1 MKTREV
7 MKLMRLSDKVGV
19 AKTEKKKKEP
29 VTRHELLQDA
39 GVSKPYINV
48 GILSAVPY
56 YGAPAVVFQGSEARI
71 QEFRF
76 GDHVSVAC
84 CKV

>member
-1 MKTREV
+1 MKTRKV
-7 MKLMRLSDKVGV
+7 MKPRRLLDKAGV
-19 AKTEKKKKEP
+19 ATKKKKKEP
-29 VTRHELLQDA
+29 VTWHELLRDA
-39 GVSKPYINV
+39 GVNKPYINV
-48 GILSAVPY
+48 GVLTSIPY
-56 YGAPAVVFQGSEARI
+56 YGAPAAVFQGSGARI